1 MTLFC
6 PQLWM
11 IVPLDGECFV
21 GSYLFVINLFICHKF
36 KDFSPLTSGI
46 YWYWKAYC
54 QSNYHFFDENFFCC
68 QFLRLFS
75 LLLMV
80 FNFTA
85 KHLGTFLFVFIIH
98 SIQYI
103 LSIRDFTTF
112 KIRGNSRLFLSLHT
126 VSLIVLLILSSG
138 KPIWH
143 VLLFLHLTYF
153 YLFIFW
159 SGSFIVLL
167 SGQMLQNCLLFIY
180 FFSFI
185 ELWVIYSVVLASE
198 LFFDTLIIF

>member
-1 MTLFC
+1 MCMWAFFIVIHLKNVFILPSIMDDSAPGWRMFC
-6 PQLWM
+6 WQ
-11 IVPLDGECFV
+11 
-21 GSYLFVINLFICHKF
+21 LFICHKF

-46 YWYWKAYC
+46 YWYWKAYS
-54 QSNYHFFDENFFCC
+54 QSNYHFFHEIFFSFFCR
-68 QFLRLFS
+68 QFLGLFS

-85 KHLGTFLFVFIIH
+85 NHLGMFLFVFIIH

-126 VSLIVLLILSSG
+126 VALIFLLILPSG
-138 KPIWH
+138 KPIRH

-153 YLFIFW
+153 YLFIFQ
-159 SGSFIVLL
+159 SVSFIVLL
-167 SGQMLQNCLLFIY
+167 SGQILQNCL
-180 FFSFI
+180 FF
-185 ELWVIYSVVLASE
+185 
-198 LFFDTLIIF
+198 FFFL